1 MAKAAA
7 EGAAGSAKEVGVKG
21 RVENQSQQPGS
32 IAERYP
38 RVVTA
43 MSRFLEMRDIPH
55 ELVEDPREP
64 EAQRDRAVTGDGH
77 CTAVALRVRGGWRM
91 ALIPA
96 SRRID
101 LGKARVALG
110 DASAR
115 LATPSE
121 IEAIFP
127 DFEADVLPPIGPHYP
142 DPELIDRRLLAY
154 EQLRLPTGWP
164 ELRLLLDPRAIIDWA
179 RPVVADISRD

>member
-1 MAKAAA
+1 MAKPVA
-7 EGAAGSAKEVGVKG
+7 EGAAGDAKEVGVKG
-21 RVENQSQQPGS
+21 RVDDESEEPGS
-32 IAERYP
+32 IAARYP

-55 ELVEDPREP
+55 ELVDEP
-64 EAQRDRAVTGDGH
+64 DERQPPGDRAGAGDGD

-115 LATPSE
+115 LA
-121 IEAIFP
+121 
-127 DFEADVLPPIGPHYP
+127 
-142 DPELIDRRLLAY
+142 
-154 EQLRLPTGWP
+154 
-164 ELRLLLDPRAIIDWA
+164 
-179 RPVVADISRD
+179 

>member
-1 MAKAAA
+1 
-7 EGAAGSAKEVGVKG
+7 VKG
-21 RVENQSQQPGS
+21 RVDNQSQEPQEPGS
-32 IAERYP
+32 IAARYP

-43 MSRFLEMRDIPH
+43 MSRFLEMRDVPH
-55 ELVEDPREP
+55 EVVEGPADAETP
-64 EAQRDRAVTGDGH
+64 RDRADAGDGD

-101 LGKARVALG
+101 LAKARLALG

-115 LATPSE
+115 LATQSE

-127 DFEADVLPPIGPHYP
+127 DFEPGVLPPIGPHYP

-154 EQLRLPTGWP
+154 ERLGLPTGWP
-164 ELRLLLDPRAIIDWA
+164 EQRLVLDPRAIVDWA